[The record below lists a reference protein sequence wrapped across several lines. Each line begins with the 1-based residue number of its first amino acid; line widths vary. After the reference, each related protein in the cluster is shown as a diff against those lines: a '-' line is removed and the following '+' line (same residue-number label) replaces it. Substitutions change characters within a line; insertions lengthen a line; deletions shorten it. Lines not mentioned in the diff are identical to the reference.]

1 MAQPRFKFPLEA
13 LLEHR
18 QQIEKEHQRIVAKI
32 QQDAQALVR
41 DIQQAEARIVAENK
55 TLTGEKLVGTL
66 DMQYIALEKR
76 FVGNLHM
83 KIALTMQQLAAM
95 EKKLA
100 AARVE
105 LLAAARNRKVI
116 DKLKEKQL
124 ARWRA
129 EQDRKEADL
138 LDELGTQLTLRQQ
151 SSPF

>member
-1 MAQPRFKFPLEA
+1 MAQPKFIFSLEA

-41 DIQQAEARIVAENK
+41 DIQQAEARIAAENK
-55 TLTGEKLVGTL
+55 TLTAEKLVGPL
-66 DMQYIALEKR
+66 DMQYIATEKR
-76 FVGNLHM
+76 FVGNLNM
-83 KIALTMQQLAAM
+83 KIALTLQQLSAT

-116 DKLKEKQL
+116 EKLKEKQL

-129 EQDRKEADL
+129 EQERKEADL

-151 SSPF
+151 ASPF